1 MAVGRHVGRR
11 LILRDSVDNA
21 EIRAFAE
28 ADGWTYEG
36 DVPRDPENHA
46 FYEAKWS
53 LPGGLS
59 AHYVADEF
67 IDARYLV
74 VAGDDG
80 VRVHEASTRLE
91 SALDVWSVDD
101 LETNF
106 DVSVYPVEQARSVL
120 LLGAGSPKRAV
131 DTVVMRILE
140 VVRHKDPRVRRAVVQ
155 AMVYSEWPEYREPLA
170 DMVAHDADPEVVREA
185 EIALRL
191 MEEQHGPRHE

>member
-1 MAVGRHVGRR
+1 M
-11 LILRDSVDNA
+11 ILHDSVDNA

-36 DVPRDPENHA
+36 DIARDPETQAH
-46 FYEAKWS
+46 YEAKWS

-67 IDARYLV
+67 VDARYMV
-74 VAGDDG
+74 VAGDDRA
-80 VRVHEASTRLE
+80 RVQEASARLE
-91 SALDVWSVDD
+91 AALDFWSVDD

-106 DVSVYPVEQARSVL
+106 DVCVYPIEQARSVL

-131 DTVVMRILE
+131 GSVVMRVLE
-140 VVRHKDPRVRRAVVQ
+140 AVRHKDPRVRRAAVQ

-170 DMVAHDADPEVVREA
+170 DVVAHDADPEVVREA
-185 EIALRL
+185 GIALRL
-191 MEEQHGPRHE
+191 LEEPARPEDDS